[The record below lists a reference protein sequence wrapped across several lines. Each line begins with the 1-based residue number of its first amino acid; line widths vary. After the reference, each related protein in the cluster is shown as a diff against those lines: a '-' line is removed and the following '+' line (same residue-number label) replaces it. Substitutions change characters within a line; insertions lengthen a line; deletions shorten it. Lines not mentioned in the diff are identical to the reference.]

1 MGSLTSQ
8 IKKVLYQL
16 KVGQDN
22 PDLTSASLRLAMEE
36 QSKLLELYHQENR
49 TLDQEF
55 NSLVDDYNQTSEQLE
70 NAMDRISSLEQVEHS
85 SKTLLAKSSEAI
97 RVLEKINAT
106 LKNKLIKSRT
116 LQNELNEL
124 KSIKPYQ
131 LKTKN
136 RKLKIEIDRL
146 KKTCLDLKHKHIR
159 NLDICGEGIELISQ
173 TGVKFCFIAYEY
185 HQEFSSSFSDVK
197 LLNDLAWFYQLR
209 TSIGISI
216 DAPCS
221 EWGVPM
227 WPYCSELEKHWHPDI
242 NKHMSA
248 LFVNRLE
255 KTHPALTKR
264 IAWAKGR
271 ALRTLPLTLKDQ
283 QALHNAGITSV
294 FDVASRSAKY
304 LQCNVAKHTTVDEQ
318 FAVRVKNVVARAV
331 EVYDK
336 HFHIN
341 TKCAA

>member
-36 QSKLLELYHQENR
+36 KSKLLELYRQENR

-70 NAMDRISSLEQVEHS
+70 NAMGRISSLEQVEHS

-136 RKLKIEIDRL
+136 RKS
-146 KKTCLDLKHKHIR
+146 KKRSSTCCRGL
-159 NLDICGEGIELISQ
+159 
-173 TGVKFCFIAYEY
+173 
-185 HQEFSSSFSDVK
+185 
-197 LLNDLAWFYQLR
+197 
-209 TSIGISI
+209 
-216 DAPCS
+216 
-221 EWGVPM
+221 
-227 WPYCSELEKHWHPDI
+227 
-242 NKHMSA
+242 
-248 LFVNRLE
+248 
-255 KTHPALTKR
+255 
-264 IAWAKGR
+264 
-271 ALRTLPLTLKDQ
+271 
-283 QALHNAGITSV
+283 
-294 FDVASRSAKY
+294 
-304 LQCNVAKHTTVDEQ
+304 
-318 FAVRVKNVVARAV
+318 
-331 EVYDK
+331 
-336 HFHIN
+336 
-341 TKCAA
+341 